1 MAGSGIAADGVDVA
15 IASLIAFGAIVWLA
29 LVRWTYVDAQRRMRD
44 PRHVR
49 GAASL
54 ALVPFVGP
62 AIYMLVRPPEYLV
75 DAYERE
81 ISIASSEKLIEVLS
95 DLQQTQRE
103 IHTSVKHLEQALHAS
118 RRRAVARQA
127 AQAPPPTSERK

>member
-1 MAGSGIAADGVDVA
+1 MAGSVIAADGTGVA
-15 IASLIAFGAIVWLA
+15 IAALIVFAAIVWLA
-29 LVRWTYVDAQRRMRD
+29 LVRWTYADAQRRMRD
-44 PRHVR
+44 PRRVR
-49 GAASL
+49 GGAAL
-54 ALVPFVGP
+54 ASVPCVGP
-62 AIYMLVRPPEYLV
+62 AIYMLVRPPEYLA

-95 DLQQTQRE
+95 DLQQAQRE

-127 AQAPPPTSERK
+127 AQ

>member
-1 MAGSGIAADGVDVA
+1 MVGSGIAADGVDIA

-29 LVRWTYVDAQRRMRD
+29 LVRWTYLDAQRRMRD
-44 PRHVR
+44 PRRVR
-49 GAASL
+49 GAAAL

-62 AIYMLVRPPEYLV
+62 VVYMLVRPPEYLA

-81 ISIASSEKLIEVLS
+81 ISIASSEKLIEVLA

-127 AQAPPPTSERK
+127 AQAPPGGDRQ